1 MGLKPDINIFRYI
14 TEDRIMSEKR
24 IGRVRLADDVV
35 PVIASIA
42 ASEVEGVVSVAD
54 NMTSEILSKMGM
66 RKAPKG
72 VKVSIENKKVA
83 VDMALGIDAGINVPE
98 TSRKV
103 QEKVKEAIEE
113 MIGLEVVDVNIRIA
127 SVLLPKGE

>member
-1 MGLKPDINIFRYI
+1 
-14 TEDRIMSEKR
+14 MSEKR

-98 TSRKV
+98 TSRMV

>member
-1 MGLKPDINIFRYI
+1 
-14 TEDRIMSEKR
+14 MSEKR

-113 MIGLEVVDVNIRIA
+113 MIGLEVVDVVRVI
-127 SVLLPKGE
+127 LTPCQ

>member
-1 MGLKPDINIFRYI
+1 
-14 TEDRIMSEKR
+14 MSEKR

-66 RKAPKG
+66 RKATKG

>member
-1 MGLKPDINIFRYI
+1 
-14 TEDRIMSEKR
+14 MSEKR